1 MRALESYLPVSARP
15 GRFSTFPPGTP
26 AGCVPCVCV
35 CVFCARVRHHTLLAR
50 PASADCPFSRL
61 RAGAEHTPGG
71 VLHRA
76 FCAPASA
83 RAAIAKLG
91 SAVVCARLHQ
101 SVGCDRCSGAPL
113 GEPVFY
119 CCCCCHTFRI
129 SRCIGRKEVGRVEE
143 AKTHCRWN
151 TNNGNASSHFLH
163 VLGSSSSTVPRSRQ
177 LLFALQE
184 GRTARV
190 AQHRTSSIVGIFGAD
205 PKIPTRN
212 SFNNVKAETRDKAP
226 AGGNGFFL
234 IKGVHF
240 SFARFGVP
248 FCARLLVTLASIRCA
263 KSA

>member
-1 MRALESYLPVSARP
+1 MVWL
-15 GRFSTFPPGTP
+15 FSTHVCAHLKAIYPLVRGQAVSVPFRQAPRQV
-26 AGCVPCVCV
+26 VPCM

-163 VLGSSSSTVPRSRQ
+163 VLGSSSSTVPRSGSFCSLCRRKDCTRGPAPDVVDRWNFWG
-177 LLFALQE
+177 L
-184 GRTARV
+184 T
-190 AQHRTSSIVGIFGAD
+190 
-205 PKIPTRN
+205 PKSPR
-212 SFNNVKAETRDKAP
+212 ET
-226 AGGNGFFL
+226 
-234 IKGVHF
+234 V
-240 SFARFGVP
+240 S
-248 FCARLLVTLASIRCA
+248 TT
-263 KSA
+263 